1 MERRALCRLLAVLAA
16 ASFAEIVGLSEEQWV
31 IWSAASVALADPTGA
46 WDKNKVRAHG
56 VLIGV
61 PFGLAIGWRLPASGV
76 TSSVLALLIGL
87 SLVGIP
93 NYGLAITTRA
103 ALVTA
108 AGLVA
113 SHGAEIGLE
122 RVRNLLIGGLIG
134 YLATAA
140 LNAWWRWRQGRDSLS
155 TLSPAAPPNR
165 PGLLIPGRE
174 IAKPRARMCSVL

>member
-1 MERRALCRLLAVLAA
+1 MAVAPQQHYLFGAGAA
-16 ASFAEIVGLSEEQWV
+16 
-31 IWSAASVALADPTGA
+31 
-46 WDKNKVRAHG
+46 
-56 VLIGV
+56 
-61 PFGLAIGWRLPASGV
+61 
-76 TSSVLALLIGL
+76 ALLIGL

-140 LNAWWRWRQGRDSLS
+140 LNAWWRRHQGRDTLS
-155 TLSPAAPPNR
+155 ILSPA
-165 PGLLIPGRE
+165 
-174 IAKPRARMCSVL
+174 RAR